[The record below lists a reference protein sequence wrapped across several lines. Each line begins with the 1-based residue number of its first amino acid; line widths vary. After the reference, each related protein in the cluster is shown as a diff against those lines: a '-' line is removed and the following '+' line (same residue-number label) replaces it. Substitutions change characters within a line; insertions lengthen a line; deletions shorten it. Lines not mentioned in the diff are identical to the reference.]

1 MYCET
6 TVENCRAAELSRTD
20 LRSEHCLSTREQR
33 YNDCLRD
40 PNAGYYDCKQEN
52 CRYLPNYSS
61 CDKQYRDC
69 YRRCGGIVDSKNIF
83 FWQHGQS
90 DAENDAKKVI
100 EKKLEDEN
108 KKEALC
114 V

>member
-1 MYCET
+1 
-6 TVENCRAAELSRTD
+6 
-20 LRSEHCLSTREQR
+20 
-33 YNDCLRD
+33 
-40 PNAGYYDCKQEN
+40 
-52 CRYLPNYSS
+52 
-61 CDKQYRDC
+61 
-69 YRRCGGIVDSKNIF
+69 VDSKNIF